1 SRRAPRRPAA
11 PPRASHALPHGD
23 PTCEHG
29 TACDAHHPGVRSAA
43 VRRRPDPG
51 ASSEPEETLMART
64 SFRTSV
70 AAVLGVAGTAVGAL
84 AAHDLTQKRHTILRI
99 YPVIGHMRYLLAGV
113 RPELQPYLNERNL
126 AGTPF
131 DRDVRSIDFER
142 AKGIH
147 GEQAFGTERDVNA
160 ALYEYLVH
168 SIHPAPEPERP
179 PRVQV
184 GGPDCTRPYSLALL
198 NVSAMSFGALS
209 ANAVRALNQGAHQ
222 GGSAQDTGEGALPRH
237 HEETGAA

>member
-1 SRRAPRRPAA
+1 RRARALAPRPRPRRPAA
-11 PPRASHALPHGD
+11 PPRASPALPHGA

-51 ASSEPEETLMART
+51 ASSDPEETLMART

-99 YPVIGHMRYLLAGV
+99 YPVIGHMRYLLEGL
-113 RPELQPYLNERNL
+113 RPELQQYFIERNWD
-126 AGTPF
+126 GRPF
-131 DRDVRSIDFER
+131 DRDVRSIVYER

-160 ALYEYLVH
+160 AGYEYLVH

-184 GGPDCTRPYSLALL
+184 
-198 NVSAMSFGALS
+198 
-209 ANAVRALNQGAHQ
+209 
-222 GGSAQDTGEGALPRH
+222 
-237 HEETGAA
+237 